1 MNWMT
6 LKVGDQIAE
15 YGYGQKISST
25 VKTVPKQE
33 DGKITFQSE
42 TGEGG
47 TIDYL
52 MTVGNSAY
60 CSDIYLEHTESRNPK
75 ITKED
80 L

>member
-52 MTVGNSAY
+52 MTVGCSAY
-60 CSDIYLEHTESRNPK
+60 CPDIYLENK
-75 ITKED
+75 
-80 L
+80 